1 MKKSVQ
7 HPVRRDSDDNATSE
21 LHTLGQLK
29 LTDIAIVEPD
39 APAALV
45 ARMFVEL
52 RIPAIAVVDAEYG
65 LLGLVTRT
73 DVLRRIDEPDVTA
86 EELMSCY
93 VFSLPCDSTVE
104 CAAALMALESVGQLV
119 VVNERDEVIGV
130 VTSLDIARQV
140 AKRAGYLA
148 A

>member
-1 MKKSVQ
+1 
-7 HPVRRDSDDNATSE
+7 
-21 LHTLGQLK
+21 
-29 LTDIAIVEPD
+29 
-39 APAALV
+39 
-45 ARMFVEL
+45 
-52 RIPAIAVVDAEYG
+52 
-65 LLGLVTRT
+65 
-73 DVLRRIDEPDVTA
+73 
-86 EELMSCY
+86 MSCY

>member
-7 HPVRRDSDDNATSE
+7 HPLRRDSDDSTTAE
-21 LHTLGQLK
+21 LNTIGQLK
-29 LTDIAIVEPD
+29 LSDIAIVAPNV
-39 APAALV
+39 PAADV
-45 ARMFVEL
+45 ARMFVD
-52 RIPAIAVVDAEYG
+52 RRVPAIAVVDAEHG
-65 LLGLVTRT
+65 LLGLITRT
-73 DVLRRIDEPDVTA
+73 DVLRRLDDPSVTA

-93 VFSLPCDSTVE
+93 VFSLPWDSTVE
-104 CAAALMALESVGQLV
+104 CAAALMVLESVGQLV